1 MPSNLPRF
9 TIRTE
14 QINIDKISFIAEKE
28 SRTTTK
34 QIEYLIKRYIDEY
47 EDKHGELII
56 EEDGTVHPKIKL
68 TNDNSK
74 VKSSTYKA
82 G

>member
-1 MPSNLPRF
+1 MSTNKSLMKTYLNPDIKAKLNYLADNDNRSGSNLL
-9 TIRTE
+9 
-14 QINIDKISFIAEKE
+14 
-28 SRTTTK
+28 
-34 QIEYLIKRYIDEY
+34 EYLAINYIKDF
-47 EDKHGELII
+47 EDKHGELIV

-74 VKSSTYKA
+74 VKSSALKI